1 MLQNCIIQIQTFFN
15 TTLFQIKAKQV
26 ILTDDLG
33 KSDNETMKLEEKRD
47 GVKAIFDENKR
58 KLPEAEQEAERAE
71 DLANQVN
78 EV

>member
-1 MLQNCIIQIQTFFN
+1 
-15 TTLFQIKAKQV
+15 
-26 ILTDDLG
+26 
-33 KSDNETMKLEEKRD
+33 MKLEEKRD